1 MTAQPD
7 WIAALRKACKTS
19 SQTAIAHK
27 LHVSPATI
35 SLLLKG
41 TYTAD
46 TARMEARVRG
56 ELMQKTCTC
65 PVLGEMST
73 AMCQEEQRMGYY
85 PNPIRG
91 ALYKACKTCLNAIRK
106 EKP

>member
-1 MTAQPD
+1 MDSLPD
-7 WIAALRKACKTS
+7 WIQALHEACKQS
-19 SQTAIAHK
+19 SQTAVAHR
-27 LHVSPATI
+27 LRVSSSTI

-41 TYTAD
+41 NYTAD

-56 ELMQKTCTC
+56 ELMQKTCIC

-73 AMCQEEQRMGYY
+73 AQCQEEQGMGYY

-91 ALYKACKTCLNAIRK
+91 ALYKACKTCSNALRK
-106 EKP
+106 EKS